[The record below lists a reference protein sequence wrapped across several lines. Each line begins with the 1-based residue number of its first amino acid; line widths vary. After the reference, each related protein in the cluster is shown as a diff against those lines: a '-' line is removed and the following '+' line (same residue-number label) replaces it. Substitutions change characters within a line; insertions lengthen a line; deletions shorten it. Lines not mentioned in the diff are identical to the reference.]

1 MVTRKDGMAVF
12 PEGHAQIDI
21 PQLPGV
27 SFMVDNRRFVPVS
40 PLMSKPSFT
49 LPMDSKPYK
58 KLYLLVVGIIN
69 NHDMFTDI
77 ARVDVQ
83 LDDKQKHSQ
92 VGKAII
98 TRTLSSP
105 GDLDWWQP
113 IGSQV
118 RLSSYLEPRLDRY
131 GLLPFLSVNDADW
144 DIAKP
149 PVFPQTQYWTDTLTL
164 AMPSMHLNVIEIDL
178 GRQRSVK
185 SITIS
190 MLGTDP
196 AVGLLAVTA
205 EKGQ

>member
-1 MVTRKDGMAVF
+1 MVARKDGMDVF
-12 PEGHAQIDI
+12 PEGQAQIDI

-27 SFMVDNRRFVPVS
+27 SFMVDNRKFVPVS

-49 LPMDSKPYK
+49 LQLDSKPYK
-58 KLYLLVVGIIN
+58 KLYLLVASMIA

-77 ARVDVQ
+77 ARIDVQ
-83 LDDKQKHSQ
+83 LDDKQKHGQ
-92 VGKAII
+92 VGMAVV

-118 RLSSYLEPRLDRY
+118 RISTYLEPRLDRY
-131 GLLPFLSVNDADW
+131 GLLPLLSVNDADW

-149 PVFPQTQYWTDTLTL
+149 PVFPQTKYWTDTLTL
-164 AMPSMHLNVIEIDL
+164 AMPSMNLNVIEIDL
-178 GRQRSVK
+178 DQQRHVK
-185 SITIS
+185 SLTIS

-196 AVGLLAVTA
+196 ALGLLAVTA
-205 EKGQ
+205 EKGE